1 MNLDGGANSNFAAPS
16 ILSACH
22 MLTMMKSRL
31 TPMLAHFR
39 KRYAGIEISPT
50 SVKLAQVEKAKDGW
64 RLLHFKRVP
73 LPAAALEASFRAQN
87 IQDEASLSEALRE
100 ALADLDGRLTRV
112 GLSIPNENVKL
123 SIQKFDA
130 LPGSR
135 PETEKM
141 IAWWAEKTFRFPPD
155 TAQISFQPLGPAAG
169 DSQRLLV
176 SIGNRE
182 VIREYERAFK
192 RVKLDAEVIR
202 PARINQFN
210 FYRSLL
216 PNRGTIAYLG
226 LFENFFCLFVFEDA
240 RLTFYHG
247 VKRGFSNLHFFQD
260 VDMTMQHYLGLN
272 PDGEIE
278 KLFVGSQVG
287 FHRELEE
294 VFKNLS
300 DMKVEILDENSL
312 MSIQP
317 EAPPAADARTVVG
330 TYAAAIGAAQSLS
343 LIGE

>member
-1 MNLDGGANSNFAAPS
+1 MIPY
-16 ILSACH
+16 
-22 MLTMMKSRL
+22 
-31 TPMLAHFR
+31 FR
-39 KRYAGIEISPT
+39 KKYAGIEISST
-50 SVKLAQVEKAKDGW
+50 SVRLAQVEKVKEGW
-64 RLLHFKRVP
+64 RLLNSKRVP
-73 LPAAALEASFRAQN
+73 LPEGCLQASFRAQN
-87 IQDEASLSEALRE
+87 ILESPKLVAALRE
-100 ALADLDGRLTRV
+100 AVAELDGGRFGRV

-141 IAWWAEKTFRFPPD
+141 ISWWAEKTFRFTPD
-155 TAQISFQPLGPAAG
+155 SAQISFQPLGAAAG
-169 DSQRLLV
+169 GSQRLLV
-176 SIGNRE
+176 SIGHRD
-182 VIREYERAFK
+182 VIREYENALK
-192 RVKLDAEVIR
+192 EVKLDAEVIR
-202 PARINQFN
+202 PARVNQFN

-216 PNRGTIAYLG
+216 PDKGTIAYLG
-226 LFENFFCLFVFEDA
+226 LFENFFCLFVFEDSI
-240 RLTFYHG
+240 LTFYHG

-272 PDGEIE
+272 PEGEIE

-300 DMKVEILDENSL
+300 DMKVEILNEDSL
-312 MSIQP
+312 ITI
-317 EAPPAADARTVVG
+317 PAELSLGDDSRTVAG
-330 TYAAAIGAAQSLS
+330 AYAAAIGAAQSLS

>member
-1 MNLDGGANSNFAAPS
+1 MNLDGGANSHFAEPS

-64 RLLHFKRVP
+64 RLLHFKRVA

-87 IQDEASLSEALRE
+87 IQDEPSLSEALRE
-100 ALADLDGRLTRV
+100 ALADLDGRFTRV

-216 PNRGTIAYLG
+216 PGQGTIAYLG

-330 TYAAAIGAAQSLS
+330 TYAAAIGAAQSLA

>member
-1 MNLDGGANSNFAAPS
+1 MRSLLKD
-16 ILSACH
+16 
-22 MLTMMKSRL
+22 RL
-31 TPMLAHFR
+31 VPMVSYFR
-39 KRYAGIEISPT
+39 QRYVGIEISSA
-50 SVKLAQVEKAKDGW
+50 SVKLAQVERAKDGW
-64 RLLHFKRVP
+64 RLLHHRRVA
-73 LPAAALEASFRAQN
+73 LPETSLQASFRTPN
-87 IQDEASLSEALRE
+87 ILDETRLVEALRE
-100 ALADLDGRLTRV
+100 AMNGLDRRPARV

-135 PETEKM
+135 PEVEKM
-141 IAWWAEKTFRFPPD
+141 IAWWAEKTFRFPPNS
-155 TAQISFQPLGPAAG
+155 AQISFQPAGRAAAG
-169 DSQRLLV
+169 SQRLLV

-182 VIREYERAFK
+182 VVRAYEK
-192 RVKLDAEVIR
+192 VLQQVKLEAEVVR

-216 PNRGTIAYLG
+216 PEAGTIAYLG

-278 KLFVGSQVG
+278 KLFVASQVG

-300 DMKVEILDENSL
+300 DMKVEILNENSL
-312 MSIQP
+312 ISIPSGPPP
-317 EAPPAADARTVVG
+317 EADSRMLLGA
-330 TYAAAIGAAQSLS
+330 YAAAIGAAQSLS

>member
-1 MNLDGGANSNFAAPS
+1 MIS
-16 ILSACH
+16 
-22 MLTMMKSRL
+22 
-31 TPMLAHFR
+31 HFR
-39 KRYAGIEISPT
+39 KKYAGIEISSN
-50 SVKLAQVEKAKDGW
+50 SVKIAQVERVKDGW
-64 RLLHFKRVP
+64 RLLHFNRVA
-73 LPAAALEASFRAQN
+73 LPEATVQASFRTKN
-87 IQDEASLSEALRE
+87 ILDGPKLTEALRE
-100 ALADLDGRLTRV
+100 ALAGLDSRLFRV

-135 PETEKM
+135 PQTEKM
-141 IAWWAEKTFRFPPD
+141 ISWWAEKTFRFTSD
-155 TAQISFQPLGPAAG
+155 SAQISFQSLGPAAG
-169 DSQRLLV
+169 GSQRLLL
-176 SIGNRE
+176 SIGNRD
-182 VIREYERAFK
+182 VIREYENALK
-192 RVKLDAEVIR
+192 LIKLDAEVIR
-202 PARINQFN
+202 PTRVNQFN

-216 PNRGTIAYLG
+216 PDTGTIAYLG
-226 LFENFFCLFVFEDA
+226 LFENFFCLFVFEDS

-272 PDGEIE
+272 PEGEIE

-300 DMKVEILDENSL
+300 DMKVEILNEDSL
-312 MSIQP
+312 IEIQP
-317 EAPPAADARTVVG
+317 EPSSKTDSRTVAG

>member
-1 MNLDGGANSNFAAPS
+1 
-16 ILSACH
+16 
-22 MLTMMKSRL
+22 MLTIRNNL
-31 TPMLAHFR
+31 LAPMISHFR
-39 KRYAGIEISPT
+39 QRYAGIEISPT
-50 SVKLAQVEKAKDGW
+50 AVKLAQVEKAKDGW
-64 RLLHFKRVP
+64 RLLHFKRVA
-73 LPAAALEASFRAQN
+73 LPEATLQASFRAQN
-87 IQDEASLSEALRE
+87 ILDEPKLVEALHE
-100 ALADLDGRLTRV
+100 ALAGLDGRTSRV

-141 IAWWAEKTFRFPPD
+141 IVWWAEKTFRFAPD
-155 TAQISFQPLGPAAG
+155 SAQISFQPLGPAAG
-169 DSQRLLV
+169 GSQRLLV

-182 VIREYERAFK
+182 VIREYERLFK
-192 RVKLDAEVIR
+192 LVKLDPEVIR
-202 PARINQFN
+202 PTRINQFN

-216 PNRGTIAYLG
+216 PDTGTIAYLG
-226 LFENFFCLFVFEDA
+226 LFENFFCLFVFEDS

-300 DMKVEILDENSL
+300 DMKVEILNEDRL
-312 MSIQP
+312 ISIQP
-317 EAPPAADARTVVG
+317 GPAPEADSRAVAGA
-330 TYAAAIGAAQSLS
+330 YAAAIGAAQTLS
-343 LIGE
+343 LIGG

>member
-1 MNLDGGANSNFAAPS
+1 MRSLIKD
-16 ILSACH
+16 
-22 MLTMMKSRL
+22 RL
-31 TPMLAHFR
+31 VSMISYFR
-39 KRYAGIEISPT
+39 QNYVGIEISST
-50 SVKLAQVEKAKDGW
+50 SVKLAQVERSKDGW
-64 RLLHFKRVP
+64 RLLHHKRVA
-73 LPAAALEASFRAQN
+73 LPETTLQASFRTQN
-87 IQDEASLSEALRE
+87 ILDKPKLTEVLRE
-100 ALADLDGRLTRV
+100 VLAGLDQRPARV

-135 PETEKM
+135 PEVEKM
-141 IAWWAEKTFRFPPD
+141 IAWWAEKTFRFPPNS
-155 TAQISFQPLGPAAG
+155 AQISFQPAG
-169 DSQRLLV
+169 RATAGSQRLLV

-182 VIREYERAFK
+182 VIREYERALQE
-192 RVKLDAEVIR
+192 VKQEAEVIR

-216 PNRGTIAYLG
+216 PDAGTIAYLG

-278 KLFVGSQVG
+278 KLFVASQVG

-300 DMKVEILDENSL
+300 DMKVEILNENSL
-312 MSIQP
+312 IAIPSGPSQ
-317 EAPPAADARTVVG
+317 EADSRVLAG
-330 TYAAAIGAAQSLS
+330 TYAAAVGAAQSLS